1 MVNILSMS
9 GHGGQAFLLP
19 YCTSKGALALLMTNT
34 ACSVM
39 RHNIR
44 VNGLNI
50 GWMNTPGENR
60 IQQEYHGRKVGWQ
73 QEAEAGLPFGRM
85 LKTDEVARAVAFYA
99 PMNPE

>member
-1 MVNILSMS
+1 
-9 GHGGQAFLLP
+9 
-19 YCTSKGALALLMTNT
+19 MTNT

-50 GWMNTPGENR
+50 GCMNTPGENR

-85 LKTDEVARAVAFYA
+85 LKTDEVAHAVAFLCSDESGMMTGA
-99 PMNPE
+99 IVDFAQAVNGCFDQPPTPREAL